1 MSAAIAW
8 IIPLPGNVRVAL
20 GYLEFVH
27 VLPDVPAR
35 SAIADG
41 PVFLNEAVSWDGG
54 IIPVFDAGKFSQGI
68 EKTSPTTYY
77 GIVRYRA
84 NPASP
89 QQFGALKMTDI
100 PQRTAVED
108 HMACDLPDSHAHW
121 RPYCVSCFK
130 LHGHTVPVLDL
141 ARLFS
146 LTPLQSGGVARA
158 GAAGNDS
165 GDGSGP
171 RGSDPSDYTDSLA
184 TT

>member
-1 MSAAIAW
+1 MTAAIAW
-8 IIPLPGNVRVAL
+8 IVPLPGNVRIAL

-41 PVFLNEAVSWDGG
+41 PAFMSEAVSWDGG
-54 IIPVFDAGKFSQGI
+54 IIPVFDAGKFSHGI
-68 EKTSPTTYY
+68 EKRSLTTFY
-77 GIVRYRA
+77 GIVRYRPDSTSA
-84 NPASP
+84 

-100 PQRTAVED
+100 PQRVAVED
-108 HMACDLPDSHAHW
+108 RMACDLPESQAHW

-130 LHGHTVPVLDL
+130 LDGHSVPVLDL

-146 LTPLQSGGVARA
+146 LTPVHPAGGAQL
-158 GAAGNDS
+158 GAAGKDA
-165 GDGSGP
+165 GGASGP
-171 RGSDPSDYTDSLA
+171 RGPDPSGYTDSLA